1 MLASIACRYLAWRE
15 QVEMR
20 CQLSNLSDREL
31 ADMGTP
37 APIFLESSHRS
48 CRTARMSE
56 MHIYPIHDV
65 LMVLAGGIYGVAV
78 MAAIEDIN
86 RVRRTSEKDRV

>member
-1 MLASIACRYLAWRE
+1 
-15 QVEMR
+15 
-20 CQLSNLSDREL
+20 
-31 ADMGTP
+31 
-37 APIFLESSHRS
+37 
-48 CRTARMSE
+48 MSE